1 MYISYVFVFLA
12 CFLPFLLFLY
22 HIQQEEP
29 NFQTKN
35 IAEYTSS
42 MFARSS
48 RVSILRNGLIVP
60 PKTKLSA
67 HAAVNTLRF
76 QSSYASI
83 TKIINVADFESA
95 VNQKELSV
103 FDFYATWCGPC
114 KAMAPHLSKLTQEYP
129 DVNFYKVDVDESSDI
144 AKRCEVTAMPTFVF
158 AKDGKLLGKVVGA
171 NPNGLEKGIKDLT

>member
-1 MYISYVFVFLA
+1 
-12 CFLPFLLFLY
+12 
-22 HIQQEEP
+22 
-29 NFQTKN
+29 
-35 IAEYTSS
+35 

-48 RVSILRNGLIVP
+48 RVAILRNGLIIQ
-60 PKTKLSA
+60 PKTSTS
-67 HAAVNTLRF
+67 AAVNSLRF

-95 VNQKELSV
+95 VKKTELSV

-129 DVNFYKVDVDESSDI
+129 DVSFYKVDVDESPEV

-158 AKDGKLLGKVVGA
+158 AKDGQLLGKVVGA
-171 NPNGLEKGIKDLT
+171 NPNGLEKGIKDLK